1 METGIEGFYTEERRH
16 YQEDMIS
23 EVKYWRGMMED
34 KVTKRKQQGILVSNP
49 DIMNPSKPL
58 IPYKYSNMMELKKL
72 NRKN

>member
-1 METGIEGFYTEERRH
+1 
-16 YQEDMIS
+16 
-23 EVKYWRGMMED
+23 MED
-34 KVTKRKQQGILVSNP
+34 KVKKRKQQGIPVSNP